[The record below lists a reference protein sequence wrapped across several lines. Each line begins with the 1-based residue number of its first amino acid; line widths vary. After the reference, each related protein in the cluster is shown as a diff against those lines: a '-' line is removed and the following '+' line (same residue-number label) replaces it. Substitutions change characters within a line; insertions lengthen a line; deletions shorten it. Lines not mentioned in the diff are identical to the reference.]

1 MQSPRQLEGW
11 PANGALPF
19 SLPDAGDGTA
29 VRQLHRLRRDA
40 ATEAGGLLCVLFLRL
55 SAVSADTGRAVG

>member
-29 VRQLHRLRRDA
+29 RFVCQPP
-40 ATEAGGLLCVLFLRL
+40 GPSVMM
-55 SAVSADTGRAVG
+55 